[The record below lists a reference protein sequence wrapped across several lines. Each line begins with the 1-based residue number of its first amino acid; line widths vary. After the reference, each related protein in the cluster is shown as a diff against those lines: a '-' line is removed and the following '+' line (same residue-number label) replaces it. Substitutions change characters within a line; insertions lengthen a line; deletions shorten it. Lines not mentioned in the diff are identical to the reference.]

1 MNELRTSCQ
10 KVLSCSTFDPL
21 QPEQK
26 GEKVTTY
33 GYIA

>member
-10 KVLSCSTFDPL
+10 KVLSSSTFDPL